1 MNPRKKL
8 TDIQEMFAE
17 TPPATTQPAEPPIEE
32 DGSLTA
38 LLKQPKKK
46 PHKIRFTLDL
56 EKPLDDRLNKASSKL
71 NRSKADLARIA
82 LEQLLDNLEQEWK

>member
-8 TDIQEMFAE
+8 TDIQEMFTE
-17 TPPATTQPAEPPIEE
+17 TLPSTAQPTESPIED

-46 PHKIRFTLDL
+46 AGKIRFTLDL
-56 EKPLDDRLNKASSKL
+56 EKSLDDRLNKASSKL

-82 LEQLLDNLEQEWK
+82 LERLLDNLEQEWK